1 MLFFQ
6 GGSVWVAWFKSEI
19 LQGSLS
25 NFWTVKTS
33 ASNSWLANKLIKMR
47 GEVYTWIKMRVGN
60 GVECRF
66 WTDNWSLLGSLQ
78 DHFASTLA
86 SRQGIPMAA
95 TLANLNRS
103 GNWLLPRARSEAM
116 IQVQVALTTMV
127 LQEGI
132 EDSYEWIVEGVA
144 SGKYKTSQVYWELK
158 GEEAKVPWAKVVW
171 TKRGIPKHSFLVWLV
186 VLNRCPTRD
195 RLLAWGLS
203 VDSNCLLCNLE
214 PESRDHLFF
223 RCPFSMRVWSEVGRR
238 CSFTSSPSWQDT
250 INRLMALTGD
260 RHANR
265 LILLCWQAVIYFLW
279 RERNQRLQSQRFQ
292 SSDMIISSLDRLIR
306 DKILSYRS
314 SSPSLSSSLMQR
326 WFNTL
331 PIPP

>member
-1 MLFFQ
+1 M
-6 GGSVWVAWFKSEI
+6 
-19 LQGSLS
+19 
-25 NFWTVKTS
+25 
-33 ASNSWLANKLIKMR
+33 
-47 GEVYTWIKMRVGN
+47 
-60 GVECRF
+60 ECRF

-331 PIPP
+331 SIPP

>member
-116 IQVQVALTTMV
+116 IQV
-127 LQEGI
+127 
-132 EDSYEWIVEGVA
+132 
-144 SGKYKTSQVYWELK
+144 
-158 GEEAKVPWAKVVW
+158 
-171 TKRGIPKHSFLVWLV
+171 
-186 VLNRCPTRD
+186 
-195 RLLAWGLS
+195 
-203 VDSNCLLCNLE
+203 
-214 PESRDHLFF
+214 
-223 RCPFSMRVWSEVGRR
+223 
-238 CSFTSSPSWQDT
+238 
-250 INRLMALTGD
+250 
-260 RHANR
+260 
-265 LILLCWQAVIYFLW
+265 
-279 RERNQRLQSQRFQ
+279 
-292 SSDMIISSLDRLIR
+292 
-306 DKILSYRS
+306 
-314 SSPSLSSSLMQR
+314 
-326 WFNTL
+326 
-331 PIPP
+331 

>member
-6 GGSVWVAWFKSEI
+6 GGSVWVTWFKSEI

-171 TKRGIPKHSFLVWLV
+171 TKRGIPKHSFLV
-186 VLNRCPTRD
+186 C
-195 RLLAWGLS
+195 
-203 VDSNCLLCNLE
+203 NCLLCNLE

-279 RERNQRLQSQRFQ
+279 RERNQRLHSQRFQ

-331 PIPP
+331 SIPP

>member
-1 MLFFQ
+1 
-6 GGSVWVAWFKSEI
+6 VAWFKSEI

-144 SGKYKTSQVYWELK
+144 SGTYKTSQVYWELK

-171 TKRGIPKHSFLVWLV
+171 TKRGIPKHSFLV
-186 VLNRCPTRD
+186 C
-195 RLLAWGLS
+195 
-203 VDSNCLLCNLE
+203 NCLLCNLE

-265 LILLCWQAVIYFLW
+265 LVLLCWQAVIYFLW
-279 RERNQRLQSQRFQ
+279 RERNQRLHSQRFQ

>member
-1 MLFFQ
+1 
-6 GGSVWVAWFKSEI
+6 
-19 LQGSLS
+19 
-25 NFWTVKTS
+25 
-33 ASNSWLANKLIKMR
+33 MR

-86 SRQGIPMAA
+86 SRQGIPPMAA

-158 GEEAKVPWAKVVW
+158 GEEAKVPWTKVVW

-279 RERNQRLQSQRFQ
+279 RERNQRLHSQRFQ

-331 PIPP
+331 SIPP